1 MRTEAAIREYFAA
14 MQERSRSLNRE
25 QALKRL
31 RGPSSRE
38 RLEALEAW
46 METCLVL
53 GTLQWVL
60 GETEARYPADVVPA
74 SAASTSPT
82 VRSTQWCTD
91 GGRHEWVEE
100 PQAFGRFARS
110 YCRTCGQVQ
119 EG

>member
-60 GETEARYPADVVPA
+60 GETEARYPADPVPA
-74 SAASTSPT
+74 SASPT

-91 GGRHEWVEE
+91 GGRHEWTDEA
-100 PQAFGRFARS
+100 QTTGRFARS
-110 YCRTCGQVQ
+110 YCRICGQVQ
-119 EG
+119 EE